1 MIGYVVKRTL
11 GAIPLVLGVATVL
24 FIVVNLAPGDPV
36 SRLVGPNVS
45 PEAMDQ
51 MRSNWGLD
59 EPLPVRYVKWL
70 GALAQGEFG
79 ESFSRRRPAR
89 DVVFEILPN
98 TLLLS
103 VVAIAGAF
111 LIGILLGVLQAVRRG
126 SVLDSVL
133 SIVSLFFYSM
143 PAFWLALMMV
153 LVFSLQAQ
161 LWGWPISFPGSD
173 MISVDYSLMTL
184 PERLRDR
191 VSHLVLPAMS
201 LALILAAGIARYTRG
216 SMIEVLGE
224 DYIRTARA
232 KGLPE
237 RTVIFR
243 HALRNALLPILTLAG
258 LYLPFLLS
266 GAVFIETVFAWPG
279 MGKLMVDSIATRDY
293 PVVMAGGFLFAVVVV
308 AGNLLA
314 DILYAAV
321 DPRVRYE

>member
-1 MIGYVVKRTL
+1 MIGYVAKRTL
-11 GAIPLVLGVATVL
+11 GAIPLVLGVATLL

-45 PEAMDQ
+45 PEAVDQ
-51 MRSNWGLD
+51 LRANWGLD
-59 EPLPVRYVKWL
+59 QPLPVRYAKWL
-70 GALAQGEFG
+70 GALAQGDFG
-79 ESFSRRRPAR
+79 ESFSRGRPAR

-103 VVAIAGAF
+103 IFAIVGAF
-111 LIGILLGVLQAVRRG
+111 VLGVLLGTLQAVKRG
-126 SVLDSVL
+126 TVLDSLL
-133 SIVSLFFYSM
+133 SVVSLFFYSM

-153 LVFSLQAQ
+153 LLFSLQAQ
-161 LWGWPISFPGSD
+161 LWGWPISFPGSG
-173 MISVDYSLMTL
+173 MISVDHSFMTFT
-184 PERLRDR
+184 ERIWDR
-191 VSHLVLPAMS
+191 ATHLVLPAMS
-201 LALILAAGIARYTRG
+201 LALILAAGIARYTRA
-216 SMIEVLGE
+216 SMVEVLGE

-237 RTVIFR
+237 RTVILR

-258 LYLPFLLS
+258 LYLPLLLS

-293 PVVMAGGFLFAVVVV
+293 PLVMAGGFLFAVVVV

-314 DILYAAV
+314 DVLYAWA

>member
-1 MIGYVVKRTL
+1 MIGYVVKRVL
-11 GAIPLVLGVATVL
+11 GAIPLVLGIATVL

-45 PEAMDQ
+45 PEAMAQ

-59 EPLPVRYVKWL
+59 EPLPIRYVKWL
-70 GALAQGEFG
+70 GELAQGEFG

-98 TLLLS
+98 TLVLS
-103 VVAIAGAF
+103 AFAIVGAF

-126 SVLDSVL
+126 SALDSIL

-143 PAFWLALMMV
+143 PAFWLAIMMV
-153 LVFSLQAQ
+153 LLFSLQAQ
-161 LWGWPISFPGSD
+161 LWGWPISFPGSG
-173 MISVDYSLMTL
+173 MISVDHSLMTF
-184 PERLRDR
+184 PERLGDR
-191 VSHLVLPAMS
+191 VSHLVLPAVS
-201 LALILAAGIARYTRG
+201 LSLILAGGIARYTRG
-216 SMIEVLGE
+216 TMIEVLGE

-232 KGLPE
+232 KGLSE

-243 HALRNALLPILTLAG
+243 HALRNALLPLLTLAG

-314 DILYAAV
+314 DILYAVV

>member
-1 MIGYVVKRTL
+1 MIGYVVKRVL
-11 GAIPLVLGVATVL
+11 GAIPLVLGIATVL

-45 PEAMDQ
+45 PEAMAQ

-70 GALAQGEFG
+70 GELAQGEFG

-98 TLLLS
+98 TLVLS
-103 VVAIAGAF
+103 AFAIVGAF

-126 SVLDSVL
+126 SALDSIL

-143 PAFWLALMMV
+143 PAFWLAIMMV
-153 LVFSLQAQ
+153 LLFSLQAQ
-161 LWGWPISFPGSD
+161 LWGWPISFPGSG
-173 MISVDYSLMTL
+173 MISVDHSLMTFT
-184 PERLRDR
+184 ERLGDR
-191 VSHLVLPAMS
+191 VSHLVLPAVS
-201 LALILAAGIARYTRG
+201 LSLILAAGIARYTRG
-216 SMIEVLGE
+216 TMIEVLGE

-232 KGLPE
+232 KGLSE

-243 HALRNALLPILTLAG
+243 HALRNALLPLLTLAG

-266 GAVFIETVFAWPG
+266 GTVFIETVFAWPG

-314 DILYAAV
+314 DILYAVV

>member
-1 MIGYVVKRTL
+1 MIGYVVKRVL
-11 GAIPLVLGVATVL
+11 GAIPLVLGIATVL

-45 PEAMDQ
+45 PEAMAQ

-59 EPLPVRYVKWL
+59 EPLPIRYVKWL
-70 GALAQGEFG
+70 GELAQGEFG

-98 TLLLS
+98 TLVLS
-103 VVAIAGAF
+103 AVAIVGAF

-126 SVLDSVL
+126 SALDSIL

-143 PAFWLALMMV
+143 PAFWLAIMMV
-153 LVFSLQAQ
+153 LLFSLQAQ
-161 LWGWPISFPGSD
+161 LWGWPISFPGSG
-173 MISVDYSLMTL
+173 MISVDHSLMTFT
-184 PERLRDR
+184 ERLGDR
-191 VSHLVLPAMS
+191 VSHLVLPAVS
-201 LALILAAGIARYTRG
+201 LSLILAAGIARYTRG
-216 SMIEVLGE
+216 TMIEVLGE

-232 KGLPE
+232 KGLSE

-243 HALRNALLPILTLAG
+243 HALRNALLPLLTLAG

-314 DILYAAV
+314 DILYAVV